1 LRALE
6 DDLLELLASLVAQYE
21 PTRFSDGSQT
31 LDATSRAQLA
41 KFFNVSEDVFLTNES
56 RCGTL

>member
-1 LRALE
+1 LTG
-6 DDLLELLASLVAQYE
+6 SWQAQYE